1 MPLEWPWG
9 TGVTIDQS
17 QDDLGGAALT
27 SEVLDRDGVL
37 ALEAGQWHR
46 LSAAAL
52 DDNPFYAR
60 SYVLAGMATL
70 DRRVRLRALAVRR
83 VADGMLVGLFPFTL
97 RRFPL
102 ARAAAA
108 GNLYQFCGLPLIDR
122 AHGAAVVAAWF
133 AAMDFGSVPRQ
144 WRFGDL
150 DLSSNFAALCRSAK
164 AEAQLQFVPTGTYER
179 ARLVRGDGG
188 FDSHVASV
196 IAKSRVRD
204 IQRTLRRLG
213 ELGTLRFE
221 RATAPEAVAAR
232 LEDYLALEQAGWK
245 GAGGTA
251 FLSRPEHADFARL
264 AFARDPGSQVS
275 IDSLLLDEQPIALSI
290 NLQTGDTMF
299 TPKCTYDENYRKYSP
314 GLALEYLVIEAFYT
328 REDCREMDA
337 ATTVNGHVVAGLWN
351 DAKPMGTLMV
361 GPRHWTTNARVQVRH
376 ALREGKA
383 ALKAA
388 PQLAAGLARQ
398 GRRQMGRAR
407 TAAMLS
413 ALFIGEAVDNL
424 AKISLGV

>member
-1 MPLEWPWG
+1 M
-9 TGVTIDQS
+9 TIAKQQNGLD
-17 QDDLGGAALT
+17 AAGLS
-27 SEVLDRDGVL
+27 SEVLDRDGIL
-37 ALEAGQWHR
+37 ALDAEQWHR
-46 LSAAAL
+46 LSASAL

-83 VADGMLVGLFPFTL
+83 ETDGVLVGLFPFTL

-122 AHGAAVVAAWF
+122 AEGAAVVAAWF
-133 AAMDFGSVPRQ
+133 AAMEAGSVPRQ

-150 DLSSNFAALCRSAK
+150 DLSSHFARLCRAAK
-164 AEAQLQFVPTGTYER
+164 GEAELQFVPTGTYER

-196 IAKSRVRD
+196 ISKSRVRD

-213 ELGTLRFE
+213 ELGALRFE
-221 RATAPEAVAAR
+221 RATEPAAVARR

-251 FLSRPEHADFARL
+251 FLSRPDHADFARR
-264 AFARDPGSQVS
+264 AFARDAGSLVS
-275 IDSLLLDEQPIALSI
+275 IDSLLLNDQPIALSI

-299 TPKCTYDENYRKYSP
+299 TPKCTYDEVYRKFSP
-314 GLALEYLVIEAFYT
+314 GLALEYLVIEAFYM
-328 REDCREMDA
+328 RQDCREMDA

-361 GPRHWTTNARVQVRH
+361 GPRHWTTDVRVQVRH
-376 ALREGKA
+376 MLREGKA

-388 PQLAAGLARQ
+388 PQVATALLRTGRQ
-398 GRRQMGRAR
+398 QVVRAR
-407 TAAMLS
+407 SAAVLS

>member
-1 MPLEWPWG
+1 MTADNQQNRLG
-9 TGVTIDQS
+9 
-17 QDDLGGAALT
+17 DLGLA
-27 SEVLDRDGVL
+27 SEVLDRDGIL
-37 ALEAGQWHR
+37 AIDAGQWHA

-70 DRRVRLRALAVRR
+70 DRRVALRALAVRR
-83 VADGMLVGLFPFTL
+83 VDDGVLVGLFPFTL

-122 AHGAAVVAAWF
+122 THGAAVVAAWF
-133 AAMDFGSVPRQ
+133 AAMDQGSVPRQ

-150 DLSSNFAALCRSAK
+150 DLSSNFAALCRATK
-164 AEAQLQFVPTGTYER
+164 GEAELQFVPTGTYER

-188 FDSHVASV
+188 FDSHVAAV
-196 IAKSRVRD
+196 ISKSRARD

-221 RATAPEAVAAR
+221 RASAPDAVAAR
-232 LEDYLALEQAGWK
+232 LEDYLTLEQAGWK

-251 FLSRPEHADFARL
+251 FLSRPDHADFARL
-264 AFARDPGSQVS
+264 AFARDAGSLVS
-275 IDSLLLDEQPIALSI
+275 IDSLVLDEKPIALSI

-299 TPKCTYDENYRKYSP
+299 TPKCTYDEDYRRYSP

-351 DAKPMGTLMV
+351 CAKPMGTLMV
-361 GPRHWTTNARVQVRH
+361 GPRHWTTSARVQVRQ

-388 PQLAAGLARQ
+388 PQAVAGLARQ
-398 GRRQMGRAR
+398 GRQQVVRAR
-407 TAAMLS
+407 SAVVLS
-413 ALFIGEAVDNL
+413 ALFIGDAVDNL